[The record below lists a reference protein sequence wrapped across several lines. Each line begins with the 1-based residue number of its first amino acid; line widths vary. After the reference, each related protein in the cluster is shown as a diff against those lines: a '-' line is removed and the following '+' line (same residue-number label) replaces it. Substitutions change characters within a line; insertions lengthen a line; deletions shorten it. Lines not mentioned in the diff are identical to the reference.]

1 MESILEIMK
10 ERAIEIKLPRTAIKS
25 GEETGISDRPV
36 TVIGPSDNGVFCCL
50 EGNIAD
56 DQTDNIMVLLIRET
70 DLSQTIK
77 KIFFDRA
84 GEPYSAGKE
93 NGRRLQIASMIWNQ
107 YPKREARKLLQEYFG
122 VSARYVRCYLD
133 VITKAVPQIY
143 DLAAEGIMEIKE
155 AAHIANLGEEQ
166 QREIAMELQQTNPM

>member
-1 MESILEIMK
+1 MENILEIIR
-10 ERAIEIKLPRTAIKS
+10 ERAIEIKLPRTAIKDVK
-25 GEETGISDRPV
+25 EDLTSDRPV

-56 DQTDNIMVLLIRET
+56 DQTDNVIALLIRET
-70 DLSQTIK
+70 DLPQTIK
-77 KIFFDRA
+77 KILFDRI

-93 NGRRLQIASMIWNQ
+93 NGRRLQIASMILDQ
-107 YPKREARKLLQEYFG
+107 YPKREARKILQNYFG
-122 VSARYVRCYLD
+122 VSARYVSCYQD

-166 QREIAMELQQTNPM
+166 QKERAMEFQQTNPR